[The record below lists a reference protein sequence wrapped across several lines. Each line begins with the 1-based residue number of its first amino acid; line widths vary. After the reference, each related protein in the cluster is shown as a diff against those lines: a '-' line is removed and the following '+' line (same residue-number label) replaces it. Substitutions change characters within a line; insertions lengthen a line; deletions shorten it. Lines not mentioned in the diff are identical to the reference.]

1 MLIYCKSKGG
11 TNLRPKPKSDIDD
24 YEERYGKGTVVR
36 GDNVSYEFW
45 EFIMMSILQL
55 GLIGLP
61 FYALYRG
68 IFG

>member
-1 MLIYCKSKGG
+1 MLICCKSEGG
-11 TNLRPKPKSDIDD
+11 ANLRPKPKSDIDD
-24 YEERYGKGTVVR
+24 YEKRYGKGTVVR
-36 GDNVSYEFW
+36 GGDGYEFW